1 MVTTITIEREDD
13 WFVIT
18 DEETGV
24 TTQGETK
31 LESLLMLADALV
43 GYEDADEDLLAMAL
57 DVFVPEPEA
66 EELVAELRGDE
77 YEPPKVSEEQIRSN
91 VRLRYGWRNPTGLRT
106 TPTWII
112 SRRFIRFSTTKFS
125 ISKARCYP
133 IYSKLPRSESL
144 QLSGMTELLLD
155 SVYRPP

>member
-77 YEPPKVSEEQIRSN
+77 YEPPKVSEQQIRRQREATL
-91 VRLRYGWRNPTGLRT
+91 RLAKSYRT
-106 TPTWII
+106 TD
-112 SRRFIRFSTTKFS
+112 
-125 ISKARCYP
+125 
-133 IYSKLPRSESL
+133 YSDVDNFETLYSL
-144 QLSGMTELLLD
+144 FND
-155 SVYRPP
+155 